1 MTATPDEIR
10 DAIADDALTGE
21 AERQIADR
29 RVRYFTPEERLKAAN
44 LLAAAG
50 STTGP
55 FVKIGLKSRE
65 F

>member
-10 DAIADDALTGE
+10 DAIADDMLTGE
-21 AERQIADR
+21 AERQLSDR
-29 RVRYFTPEERLKAAN
+29 RTRYFTPEERIAAAAA
-44 LLAAAG
+44 LAAAS

-55 FVKIGLKSRE
+55 FIKIGFKSRA

>member
-1 MTATPDEIR
+1 MATPEEIR
-10 DAIADDALTGE
+10 DAVAADMVTGE
-21 AERQIADR
+21 AERQLTDR
-29 RVRYFTPEERLKAAN
+29 RVRYFTPEERITASQ

-55 FVKIGLKSRE
+55 FVKVGLKSRE